1 MLRVLTL
8 NIWNLSGDWRSRRR
22 AVVEVIEGCTPDV
35 VCLQEVIDDAGGN
48 QARWLAEALGGWAM
62 AYAGAGSAT
71 GRFGNAIISA
81 APIEDT
87 ASVDLPYVPD
97 PLDIQRSVLHARTGG
112 VDVFCTHLSWQLH
125 DAALRERQVRAL
137 MAFVRERTAV
147 DATIGPVVAG
157 DLNAEPDSSA
167 VRYLTGLGSLD
178 GESVYLQDAWRLA
191 GDGGP
196 GHTWS
201 NDNPHAALDQEPDR
215 RLDYV
220 LSGFHGSSGRGR
232 PVECR
237 VVGDAP
243 IDGVWPSDHYGVLAV
258 LQT

>member
-1 MLRVLTL
+1 
-8 NIWNLSGDWRSRRR
+8 
-22 AVVEVIEGCTPDV
+22 
-35 VCLQEVIDDAGGN
+35 
-48 QARWLAEALGGWAM
+48 
-62 AYAGAGSAT
+62 
-71 GRFGNAIISA
+71 
-81 APIEDT
+81 
-87 ASVDLPYVPD
+87 
-97 PLDIQRSVLHARTGG
+97 
-112 VDVFCTHLSWQLH
+112 
-125 DAALRERQVRAL
+125 
-137 MAFVRERTAV
+137 MAFVRERTAEG
-147 DATIGPVVAG
+147 APIGPVVAG

-178 GESVYLQDAWRLA
+178 GESVYLQDSWRLA

-196 GHTWS
+196 GTTWS

-220 LSGFHGSSGRGR
+220 LSGFHGISGRGR

-243 IDGVWPSDHYGVLAV
+243 VDGVWPSDHYGVLAV